1 MSDLEYVPLN
11 KRPTFLCNKTQLLDY
26 IVKAINDNSP
36 RTWVGSYEM
45 ALTVYER
52 SGLLVE
58 IDPENSIDEDVVH
71 SYELSR
77 DKSLRMVDLM
87 YTAAGRTVHI
97 GNEYMRVSVMVITNP
112 MYKGPR
118 IRCQSSVLK
127 PKVFMPKMIDFF
139 ARAFFGKDHCS
150 R

>member
-1 MSDLEYVPLN
+1 MSDLEYVPL
-11 KRPTFLCNKTQLLDY
+11 KRRPTFLCNKTQLLDY
-26 IVKAINDNSP
+26 IVKAVNSNSP

-77 DKSLRMVDLM
+77 DQSLRMVDLM
-87 YTAAGRTVHI
+87 YSAAGRTVHI
-97 GNEYMRVSVMVITNP
+97 SNEYIRVSVMVITNP

-118 IRCQSSVLK
+118 IRCQTWTLK
-127 PKVFMPKMIDFF
+127 PKELKPNIIDFF
-139 ARAFFGKDHCS
+139 KQAFFGKS
-150 R
+150 RYTR

>member
-1 MSDLEYVPLN
+1 MSELEYVPLN

-77 DKSLRMVDLM
+77 DQSLRMIDLM
-87 YTAAGRTVHI
+87 YSAAGRSVHI
-97 GNEYMRVSVMVITNP
+97 RNDYVRVSVFVIVNP
-112 MYKGPR
+112 MYRGPR
-118 IRCQSSVLK
+118 IRCQSSILRSKELK
-127 PKVFMPKMIDFF
+127 PKIIDFF
-139 ARAFFGKDHCS
+139 
-150 R
+150 